1 MSRPGSIR
9 ATRGFTLIEL
19 LVVIAI
25 IAILAAIL
33 FPVFAKA
40 REAAR
45 KSQCSSNL
53 KQIATGMLM
62 YVQDYD
68 ETFPAAYAVQ
78 AGAGQPADGDTQHW
92 CWSMERVDANYI
104 QRTQALQAQNATM
117 RLMLQPYIKNSGVF
131 KCPSMSNATF
141 PTTHYESK
149 MSLCASSTGVAMSA
163 LEYPA
168 QQLMVFEAYSNHGN
182 KQYHATTGGTATPEM
197 VLMSSFCDGHVKLAK
212 GSSYA
217 PLRRNPA
224 YTDIHWWVNDA
235 AAVSASCSNR
245 DYD

>member
-1 MSRPGSIR
+1 MNEMQRSRGR
-9 ATRGFTLIEL
+9 KGFTLIEL

-45 KSQCSSNL
+45 KTSCSSNL

-68 ETFPAAYAVQ
+68 EVFPAAYAIQ

-92 CWSMERVDANYI
+92 CWSMERVDGGYI
-104 QRTQALQAQNATM
+104 ARTQALQAAGGTL
-117 RLMLQPYIKNSGVF
+117 RLMMQPYIKNSQVF
-131 KCPSMSNATF
+131 KCPSFNSTTF
-141 PTTHYESK
+141 PTSHYEAK
-149 MSLCASSTGVAMSA
+149 MSLTASAAGVANAS

-168 QQLMVFEAYSNHGN
+168 QQLMVFESYANHGN
-182 KQYHATTGGTATPEM
+182 KVNHVTTGANATAEM
-197 VLMSSFCDGHVKLAK
+197 VLMSSFCDGHVKLMRA
-212 GSSYA
+212 SAYA

-224 YTDIHWWVNDA
+224 YTDMHWWVNDA
-235 AAVSASCSNR
+235 PAVAANCNNR
-245 DYD
+245 DFD